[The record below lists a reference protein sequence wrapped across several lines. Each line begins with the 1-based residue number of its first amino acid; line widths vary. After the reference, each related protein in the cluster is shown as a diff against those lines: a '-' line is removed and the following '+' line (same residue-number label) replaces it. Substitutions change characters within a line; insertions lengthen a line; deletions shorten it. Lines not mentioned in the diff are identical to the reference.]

1 MGTRPIFTRLAALVL
16 TATLGLALC
25 SSSTAFEAAPRTA
38 QATGNSSAARKA
50 LVRRLSTALASAKI
64 PSAQRAAEVVDLASG
79 EVVFSRHAT
88 GSLAPA
94 SNEKLPVTL
103 AALTLL
109 GPEYRIS
116 TEVLGEGEQQ
126 GSEWIGDLVL
136 KGYGDPDLSTGD
148 LKRLARQVRASG
160 IRSVSGRLVADES
173 FFDRS
178 RTAPGWKSFFR
189 INECA
194 PLSAL
199 SVDRGHVTSASPP
212 LVAAR
217 VFSNMLAA
225 SGVKVKGNPRA
236 GAASA
241 EALSIATVESPPLW
255 QLLRFMDRESDNYS
269 AELMLKQIGAY
280 DNGRGTTANGAAAV
294 RRVLAEAGVP
304 LAGVRIVDGSGLSLR
319 NRLTATALAQLLV
332 VAWSDTTLRSPF
344 VGSLAIAGR
353 LGTLSHRLRL
363 RPARGN
369 VYAKTGTTNSASALS
384 GYVRSRYAFVILQNG
399 SPIAAARARAAQD
412 QFVTV
417 LAAQ

>member
-1 MGTRPIFTRLAALVL
+1 MGTRPIFARLAAAAL
-16 TATLGLALC
+16 TVALGLALC
-25 SSSTAFEAAPRTA
+25 NSSTALEPAPQAA
-38 QATGNSSAARKA
+38 QATSTSAAARKA
-50 LVRRLSTALASAKI
+50 MTQKLNAALASARI
-64 PSAQRAAEVVDLASG
+64 PSAQRAAEVIDLTTG

-109 GPEYRIS
+109 GPEYRVA

-126 GSEWIGDLVL
+126 GSAWVGDLVL
-136 KGYGDPDLSTGD
+136 KGYGDPDLTTGD
-148 LKRLARQVRASG
+148 LKRLARGVRAAG

-178 RTAPGWKSFFR
+178 RTAPGWKSSFR

-212 LVAAR
+212 IVAAR
-217 VFSNMLAA
+217 VFSRLLVS
-225 SGVKVKGNPRA
+225 SGVTVKGDPRP
-236 GAASA
+236 GVASA
-241 EALSIATVESPPLW
+241 EALQIASVESPPLW
-255 QLLRFMDRESDNYS
+255 QLLRFMDRESDNYT

-280 DNGRGTTANGAAAV
+280 DNGRGSTANGAATV
-294 RRVLAEAGVP
+294 RRVLTEAGVP
-304 LAGVRIVDGSGLSLR
+304 LGGVRIVDGSGLSLSD
-319 NRLTATALAQLLV
+319 RLTATALARLLV
-332 VAWSDTTLRSPF
+332 AAWSDTALRSPF
-344 VGSLAIAGR
+344 VGSLSVAGR

-369 VYAKTGTTNSASALS
+369 VFAKTGTTNLASALS
-384 GYVRSRYAFVILQNG
+384 GYVRDRYAFVILQNG
-399 SPIAAARARAAQD
+399 SPIVATRARAAQD
-412 QFVTV
+412 RFVTV